1 MPTLILCGD
10 VMTGR
15 GVDQILPNAGDPRLE
30 EASVDDARTYVAL
43 AEAANGPISRPVAF
57 SYPWGDALAEP
68 EWFAA
73 NVRIVNLE
81 TSITRSELRW
91 PGKGV
96 HYRMSPGNV
105 ACLTA
110 AGIDVCALAN
120 NHVLDHGR
128 PGLVETLET
137 LGNAGVQVA
146 GAGLDLAQ
154 ARRPAVVDLAG
165 GGRVIVFAFGTEEGG
180 IPSTWAATST
190 LSGVDLVRRL
200 DERTASDIAERV
212 RRVKRPGDI
221 VVASIHWGTNWGWE
235 VPSAHARFAHQL
247 VDEGVDVV
255 HGHSSH
261 HVRPIEVYLGR
272 LVLYGCGDFID
283 DYEGISGY
291 EAYRNDLVLAYAV
304 TIDPARDEVALRMRP
319 FRMRNMRLVR
329 AAPDEAGWLMETLNR
344 ISGGRGGASR
354 VELASDGGLTL
365 RVPGG
370 APAAR
375 RRTWR

>member
-10 VMTGR
+10 VMPGR
-15 GVDQILPNAGDPRLE
+15 GVDQILPNGGDPRLE
-30 EASVDDARTYVAL
+30 EASVDDARTYVEL
-43 AEAANGPISRPVAF
+43 AEAANGPIPRPVAF
-57 SYPWGDALAEP
+57 PYPWGDALEEP
-68 EWFAA
+68 EWLAA

-110 AGIDVCALAN
+110 ARIDVCALAN

-128 PGLVETLET
+128 PGLDETLET
-137 LGNAGVQVA
+137 LGRAGVQVA

-165 GGRVIVFAFGTEEGG
+165 GGRVIVVAFGTEESG
-180 IPSTWAATST
+180 IPSGWAATPT
-190 LSGVDLVRRL
+190 RSGVDLVRRL

-212 RRVKRPGDI
+212 RCVKRPGDV

-235 VPSAHARFAHQL
+235 VPSAQVRFAHRL

-261 HVRPIEVYLGR
+261 HVRPIEVYRGR
-272 LVLYGCGDFID
+272 IVLYGCGDFID

-291 EAYRNDLVLAYAV
+291 EEYRDELVLAYVATV
-304 TIDPARDEVALRMRP
+304 DPARGELGLRMRP
-319 FRMRNMRLVR
+319 FRIRNMRLVR
-329 AAPDEAGWLMETLNR
+329 TGPKESAWLLETLNR
-344 ISGGRGGASR
+344 ISGGTARFA
-354 VELASDGGLTL
+354 LASDGALAL
-365 RVPGG
+365 RP
-370 APAAR
+370 PAER
-375 RRTWR
+375 PR